1 MLLMPFSGIKRH
13 FVTGEEYTNGRRK
26 KSWAASVVAVEK
38 IQTRSLTGNEI
49 SDDTVDTEVS
59 LVEITETVWVD
70 ERISFVFRLSVSRI
84 ST

>member
-26 KSWAASVVAVEK
+26 SWAASVVAVEK
-38 IQTRSLTGNEI
+38 VQTRSLTGNEI
-49 SDDTVDTEVS
+49 SDETVDTEIS
-59 LVEITETVWVD
+59 LVETIETVWLD
-70 ERISFVFRLSVSRI
+70 ERILFVFRLSVSRI

>member
-13 FVTGEEYTNGRRK
+13 FVTGEEYTNGRR

-49 SDDTVDTEVS
+49 SDDTVDT
-59 LVEITETVWVD
+59 
-70 ERISFVFRLSVSRI
+70 
-84 ST
+84 